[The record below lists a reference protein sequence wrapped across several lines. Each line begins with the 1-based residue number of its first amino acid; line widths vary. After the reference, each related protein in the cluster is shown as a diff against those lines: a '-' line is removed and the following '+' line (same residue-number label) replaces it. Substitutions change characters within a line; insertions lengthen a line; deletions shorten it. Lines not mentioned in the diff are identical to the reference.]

1 MLPIARA
8 PIPRHLLG
16 DMSITLPL
24 SITSTPAIPDGG
36 TAFVSAQILRV
47 LLFLICDRRP
57 VQIKAD
63 T

>member
-47 LLFLICDRRP
+47 LLFLICSSL
-57 VQIKAD
+57 IN
-63 T
+63 